1 MQSFIDYLINEYK
14 DKVHGYVAIDTKF
27 THSSSIKIDKFSK
40 VYGRDPTGLVPLKN
54 NINF

>member
-27 THSSSIKIDKFSK
+27 THTSSIKIDKFSPP
-40 VYGRDPTGLVPLKN
+40 GCAIARNVPLKN
-54 NINF
+54 NVIF